1 MKFLKDLFGGDP
13 RQFGMLFA
21 LVALVAF
28 FQIQTQGL
36 MLTSANV
43 MNLLNGNAYILV
55 LAIGMVLVIIAGNID
70 LSVGSV
76 AAFAGIL
83 VALAL
88 RDWGLPTWAAVPFC
102 LAIGAL
108 IGAWQG
114 FWVAYVG
121 IPGFVVTLAGMMLF
135 RGANQYVGQ
144 SNTIPVPAEIQF
156 LGGGYLPEMGPTL
169 GAGFNN
175 PTLLLGL
182 AAILW
187 LVLGTLRARRLTRR
201 LGGELSPPGAMV
213 ARLLLLGAVIAFL
226 TYLFASGRP
235 GTSFPVPGL
244 ILVSLVLLYS
254 FIAERTILGR
264 QVYAVG
270 GNIQAAQLSGVNTWR
285 VNFLV
290 MMNMSMLAA
299 LAGLMFVGRATA
311 SGPFDGVNWELD
323 AISAVFIGGAA
334 VSGGVGTVIGSV
346 IGGLVMA
353 VLNNGLQLLGVGADM
368 TQIIKGLVLLLAV
381 AFDVYN
387 KTQGRPSL
395 LGLLFP
401 RPAAVGSAPA
411 NAAAAGSAPSP
422 VARPRFL
429 KQILGLVVLLGLG
442 LALVLALLPWGGGR
456 PGDTPAP
463 AGRQS
468 VTAPSGQAAGPGPG
482 FAQNAL
488 IGVALPQKTSENW
501 VLAQSLFRDDLQ
513 AAGFRFDVQFANGG
527 VPEQENQIQT
537 MVTKG
542 ARVLIVGAID
552 GSQLGAQLTEAKQAG
567 ATVIAYDR
575 LLKNTAAVDYYLAY
589 DNFKVGELQGQAL
602 LEGLARRKG
611 PGPWNI
617 ELIAG
622 SPDDAN
628 SQVFFDGA
636 MSVLQPRIADGTLI
650 VRSGQITFAQT
661 ATQGW
666 KAENAQKRM
675 DTILAGTYPS
685 RELQGILAPNDTLA
699 RAALTA
705 AKAAGKALP
714 VVTGQDSEVESVKS
728 ILRGEQYSTINKDTS
743 ALVRQA
749 ILMVKALQQGR
760 APEINDTQSYN
771 NGVKRVPAY
780 LLAPQIVTQENV
792 REAYANDPVLKTIV
806 NP

>member
-21 LVALVAF
+21 LVVLVTF
-28 FQIQTQGL
+28 FQIQTEGL

-156 LGGGYLPEMGPTL
+156 LGGGYLPEIGPSL
-169 GAGFNN
+169 GAGYSNL
-175 PTLLLGL
+175 TLLLGL

-201 LGGELSPPGAMV
+201 LGGELSPPAAMV
-213 ARLLLLGAVIAFL
+213 SRLLLLGAVIAYL

-264 QVYAVG
+264 HVYAVG
-270 GNIQAAQLSGVNTWR
+270 GNIQAARLSGVNTRR

-353 VLNNGLQLLGVGADM
+353 VLNNGLQLMGVGADM

-401 RPAAVGSAPA
+401 RPVAAGPVPA
-411 NAAAAGSAPSP
+411 TTAAAGSAPPP
-422 VARPRFL
+422 VAPAPLPEAGAGACRPP
-429 KQILGLVVLLGLG
+429 GPGASAG
-442 LALVLALLPWGGGR
+442 AGAAALVWRASGRHPVPGWPPVRHGAGGPGDGSGAGLRPECPHWSGPAAEDLGKLGAGPIPVPERSPGGGLPVRCPVRQRRRPGAGKSDPDHGHQGR
-456 PGDTPAP
+456 PGPHRRRHRRLPARRP
-463 AGRQS
+463 THG
-468 VTAPSGQAAGPGPG
+468 GQAGWRHRHRLRSPAAEHRGGGLLPGLRQLQGRRTAGPGP
-482 FAQNAL
+482 
-488 IGVALPQKTSENW
+488 
-501 VLAQSLFRDDLQ
+501 
-513 AAGFRFDVQFANGG
+513 AGRPG
-527 VPEQENQIQT
+527 
-537 MVTKG
+537 
-542 ARVLIVGAID
+542 
-552 GSQLGAQLTEAKQAG
+552 EA
-567 ATVIAYDR
+567 
-575 LLKNTAAVDYYLAY
+575 
-589 DNFKVGELQGQAL
+589 
-602 LEGLARRKG
+602 
-611 PGPWNI
+611 
-617 ELIAG
+617 
-622 SPDDAN
+622 
-628 SQVFFDGA
+628 
-636 MSVLQPRIADGTLI
+636 
-650 VRSGQITFAQT
+650 
-661 ATQGW
+661 
-666 KAENAQKRM
+666 
-675 DTILAGTYPS
+675 
-685 RELQGILAPNDTLA
+685 
-699 RAALTA
+699 
-705 AKAAGKALP
+705 
-714 VVTGQDSEVESVKS
+714 
-728 ILRGEQYSTINKDTS
+728 
-743 ALVRQA
+743 
-749 ILMVKALQQGR
+749 
-760 APEINDTQSYN
+760 
-771 NGVKRVPAY
+771 
-780 LLAPQIVTQENV
+780 
-792 REAYANDPVLKTIV
+792 
-806 NP
+806 